1 MIRPPRLLS
10 CGAGFTIH
18 DSRFTIRRV
27 LDEPGA
33 RPVFD
38 PGRGRDGVDGIVVC
52 GDSRGGPHPRTL
64 SRPVHR
70 GRGARSGGSG
80 GGEMTIV
87 KICGLGDV
95 ETALETA
102 KAGADMVGLVFAESK
117 RRVTPQQCHDI
128 VEALKD
134 GRTQGR
140 EAEFDGPVP
149 GEVSARTWF
158 AAWADSLEQSAA
170 RWRPL
175 IVGVFAGMTPD
186 EVNDIADAAGVDL
199 VQLAG
204 GEDDAFVRNVVR
216 PVIRTVHVHPGMS
229 SFDVDDKSVP
239 GLSAG
244 LHLDKGS

>member
-1 MIRPPRLLS
+1 
-10 CGAGFTIH
+10 
-18 DSRFTIRRV
+18 
-27 LDEPGA
+27 
-33 RPVFD
+33 
-38 PGRGRDGVDGIVVC
+38 
-52 GDSRGGPHPRTL
+52 
-64 SRPVHR
+64 
-70 GRGARSGGSG
+70 
-80 GGEMTIV
+80 MTIV
-87 KICGLGDV
+87 KVCGLRDV

-128 VEALKD
+128 VEGLKD

-140 EAEFDGPVP
+140 EAEFDGPVR

-186 EVNDIADAAGVDL
+186 EVNDIADAAGLDL
-199 VQLAG
+199 VQLSG

-239 GLSAG
+239 GISAG
-244 LHLDKGS
+244 LHLDKGSAAALGGTGEAFDWAVAAEVAEHKPFLLAGGLTPETVAGAIEQVQPWGVDVSTGVETNGVKDIEKIRAFIRAAKGVRVGR